1 VRLRIARVPCGQGG
15 LRIGVLLLLGSA
27 CAPPPGTGPGATP
40 STPVRFAA
48 GSAIDHRMGLAHDP
62 RVAAALRQISADT
75 LRATDSMLVSFGTRH
90 TMSDTLSSTR
100 GIGAARRWIHSTLS
114 RYSRECNGCLR
125 IEYDTATVVIE
136 RHPDKPAIMNVNV
149 LAWLPGRD
157 TGRVVVIGGHYDS
170 CVCAAGGAM
179 ARFETSANAPGADD
193 DGSGTS
199 AVIELARVFA
209 RAFPRG
215 LAASVIFAL
224 YSGEELGLL
233 GSTALAQRLHR
244 SGYRVVAGMTD
255 DIIGNVVA
263 DDGRVDSTSVRVF
276 SGDPDNGPSREL
288 ARLVWGLGATYTPE
302 LEVVP
307 VFRLD
312 RVGRGGDH
320 APFWRLNDAGV
331 RFTERL
337 ENYKRQHLPTDRLE
351 DVNFGYVAKVARLNA
366 AVVGSLA
373 SAPATPDSARA
384 RRDAAS
390 GGQYWRLT
398 WKPVAGARGYEVLL
412 RATTSPTYERVIDIG
427 ADTTYLLREQ
437 LDDAWAAVRAVG
449 SDGHRSIAAVV
460 PPPSFVTR

>member
-1 VRLRIARVPCGQGG
+1 LRIAGCGS
-15 LRIGVLLLLGSA
+15 LTAVLLIGIA
-27 CAPPPGTGPGATP
+27 CAPAATP
-40 STPVRFAA
+40 SGAGRASTPVRFSA
-48 GSAIDHRMGLAHDP
+48 GSALDLRMGLAHDA
-62 RVAAALRQISADT
+62 RITAALAQISADT
-75 LRATDSMLVSFGTRH
+75 IRATDSMLVSFGTRH
-90 TMSDTLSSTR
+90 TMSDTLSVTR

-114 RYSRECNGCLR
+114 RYSRDCGGCLR
-125 IEYDTATVVIE
+125 VEYDTATVVVE

-157 TGRVVVIGGHYDS
+157 TSRVVVIGGHYDS

-179 ARFETSANAPGADD
+179 ARFDTSANAPGADD

-199 AVIELARVFA
+199 AVIELARVLA

-215 LAASVIFAL
+215 FDATVVLAL

-244 SGYRVVAGMTD
+244 SGYRVAAGMTD

-320 APFWRLNDAGV
+320 APFWRLGDAGV

-351 DVNFGYVAKVARLNA
+351 DVNFGYVARIARLNA
-366 AVVGSLA
+366 AVVASLA

-398 WKPVAGARGYEVLL
+398 WKPVPGAHGYEVLL
-412 RATTSPTYERVIDIG
+412 RATTSPTYERVIDVG
-427 ADTTYLLREQ
+427 ADTTFLLREQ
-437 LDDAWAAVRAVG
+437 LDDAWGAVRAVG
-449 SDGHRSIAAVV
+449 YSGHRSIAAVV
-460 PPPSFVTR
+460 PPPTFVAR

>member
-1 VRLRIARVPCGQGG
+1 MRLRIADFG
-15 LRIGVLLLLGSA
+15 LPVMLLLAA
-27 CAPPPGTGPGATP
+27 CAPAPAPGAVAP
-40 STPVRFAA
+40 STPVRLTA
-48 GSAIDHRMGLAHDP
+48 GSALDARMGLSHDP
-62 RVAAALRQISADT
+62 RIAAVLAQISPAT
-75 LRATDSMLVSFGTRH
+75 IRATDSMLVSFGTRH

-100 GIGAARRWIHSTLS
+100 GIGAARRWIHSRLNG
-114 RYSRECNGCLR
+114 YSRDCGGCLR
-125 IEYDTATVVIE
+125 IEYDTATVVVD

-157 TGRVVVIGGHYDS
+157 TTRVVILGGHYDS
-170 CVCAAGGAM
+170 CVCSAGGAM
-179 ARFETSANAPGADD
+179 ARFDTTTNAPGADD

-199 AVIELARVFA
+199 AVIELARVFS

-215 LAASVIFAL
+215 LDATVLFAL

-233 GSTALAQRLHR
+233 GSTALAQRLHK

-255 DIIGNVVA
+255 DIIGNIVA

-288 ARLVWGLGATYTPE
+288 ARVVWALGAVYTPE

-320 APFWRLNDAGV
+320 APFWRLNDAAV

-351 DVNFGYVAKVARLNA
+351 DVSFSYVAKIARLNA
-366 AVVGSLA
+366 AVVGALA
-373 SAPATPDSARA
+373 AAPPTPDSARA
-384 RRDAAS
+384 RRDAES

-398 WKPVAGARGYEVLL
+398 WHPAPGAHTYEILL
-412 RATTSPTYERVIDIG
+412 RSTTSPMHERVIDVG
-427 ADTTYLLREQ
+427 SDTTYLLREQ
-437 LDDAWAAVRAVG
+437 LDDVWAAVRSVG
-449 SDGHRSIAAVV
+449 YGGHRSIAATV
-460 PPPSFVTR
+460 PPPTFVTR

>member
-1 VRLRIARVPCGQGG
+1 MNSSLASRTLTTGSVLALIACTPAPSPAPSVAAEPARV
-15 LRIGVLLLLGSA
+15 
-27 CAPPPGTGPGATP
+27 
-40 STPVRFAA
+40 VRFTAGAA
-48 GSAIDHRMGLAHDP
+48 LDSRLGLVRDQ
-62 RVAAALRQISADT
+62 RLVAALSRISADT
-75 LRATDSMLVSFGTRH
+75 IHRTDSMLVSFGTRH
-90 TMSDTLSSTR
+90 TMSDTVSDTR

-114 RYSRECNGCLR
+114 RYARDCGGCLR
-125 IEYDTATVVIE
+125 IEYDTATVVVE
-136 RHPDKPAIMNVNV
+136 GHPDKPAIMNVNV

-157 TGRVVVIGGHYDS
+157 STRVVVMGGHYDS
-170 CVCAAGGAM
+170 CVCSAGGPM
-179 ARFETSANAPGADD
+179 ARFDTATNAPGADD

-199 AVIELARVFA
+199 AVIELARVFS
-209 RAFPRG
+209 RAFPTG
-215 LAASVIFAL
+215 LDATIIFAL

-233 GSTALAQRLHR
+233 GSTALAQRLR
-244 SGYRVVAGMTD
+244 TQGYRVAAGMTD

-288 ARLVWGLGATYTPE
+288 ARLVWALGAVYTPE
-302 LEVVP
+302 LEIVP

-320 APFWRLNDAGV
+320 APFWRMNQAGV

-351 DVNFGYVAKVARLNA
+351 DVSFPYVAKIARLNA
-366 AVVGSLA
+366 ATVGA
-373 SAPATPDSARA
+373 VAAAPPPPDSARA

-398 WKPVAGARGYEVLL
+398 WQRVAHARGYEVLL
-412 RATTSPTYERVIDIG
+412 RATTSPTHERVIDVG

-437 LDDAWAAVRAVG
+437 LDDAWAAIRSVG
-449 SDGHRSIAAVV
+449 ADGHRSIAAVV
-460 PPPSFVTR
+460 PPPRFVTR

>member
-1 VRLRIARVPCGQGG
+1 M
-15 LRIGVLLLLGSA
+15 
-27 CAPPPGTGPGATP
+27 
-40 STPVRFAA
+40 PVRFSV
-48 GSAIDHRMGLAHDP
+48 GTTLDPRMGLAHDA
-62 RVAAALRQISADT
+62 RIATALTQISADT
-75 LRATDSMLVSFGTRH
+75 IRATDSLLVSFGTRH
-90 TMSDTLSSTR
+90 TMSDTLSATR

-114 RYSRECNGCLR
+114 RYSRDCNGCLR
-125 IEYDTATVVIE
+125 IEYDTATVVID
-136 RHPDKPAIMNVNV
+136 RHPDKPSVMNVNV

-157 TGRVVVIGGHYDS
+157 TTRVVIIGGHYDS
-170 CVCAAGGAM
+170 CVCSAGGAM
-179 ARFETSANAPGADD
+179 ARFDTATNAPGADD

-209 RAFPRG
+209 RAFPTG
-215 LAASVIFAL
+215 LDATIIFAL

-233 GSTALAQRLHR
+233 GSTALAQRLHTT
-244 SGYRVVAGMTD
+244 GYRVVAGMTD
-255 DIIGNVVA
+255 DIIGNIVA

-288 ARLVWGLGATYTPE
+288 ARLVWGIGAVYTPD
-302 LEVVP
+302 LEIVP

-320 APFWRLNDAGV
+320 APFHRLNDAGV

-351 DVNFGYVAKVARLNA
+351 DVSFSYVAKIARLNA
-366 AVVGSLA
+366 AVVGALA
-373 SAPATPDSARA
+373 AAPATPDSARA

-398 WKPVAGARGYEVLL
+398 WKPVARARSYEVLL
-412 RATTSPTYERVIDIG
+412 RATTSATYDRVIDVG

-437 LDDAWAAVRAVG
+437 LDDVWAAVRAVG
-449 SDGHRSIAAVV
+449 PDGHRSIAAAL
-460 PPPSFVTR
+460 PPPVFITR

>member
-1 VRLRIARVPCGQGG
+1 VTLRTANGGSLTGIVMWLGIACTPAR
-15 LRIGVLLLLGSA
+15 
-27 CAPPPGTGPGATP
+27 APQMATP
-40 STPVRFAA
+40 QSTPVRFTA
-48 GSAIDHRMGLAHDP
+48 GTGVDRRMGLSHDP
-62 RVAAALRQISADT
+62 RIAAVLRQISPDT

-90 TMSDTLSSTR
+90 TMSDTVSSTR
-100 GIGAARRWIHSTLS
+100 GIGAARRWIHSRLS
-114 RYSRECNGCLR
+114 SYSRDCGGCLR
-125 IEYDTATVVIE
+125 VEYDTATVVVD
-136 RHPDKPAIMNVNV
+136 RHPDKPAVMNVNV

-157 TGRVVVIGGHYDS
+157 TTRVVVLGAHYDS
-170 CVCAAGGAM
+170 CVCSAGGPM
-179 ARFETSANAPGADD
+179 ARFDTATNAPGADD

-215 LAASVIFAL
+215 LDATVIFAL

-233 GSTALAQRLHR
+233 GSTALAQRLHN

-255 DIIGNVVA
+255 DIIGNVIA

-288 ARLVWGLGATYTPE
+288 ARLVWALGAVYTPE
-302 LEVVP
+302 LEIVP

-320 APFWRLNDAGV
+320 APFWRLNDAAV

-351 DVNFGYVAKVARLNA
+351 DVSFGYVASVARLNA
-366 AVVGSLA
+366 AVVGALA
-373 SAPATPDSARA
+373 AAPPTPDSVRA

-390 GGQYWRLT
+390 GGQYWRLS
-398 WKPVAGARGYEVLL
+398 WKPVAGAHTYEVLL
-412 RATTSPTYERVIDIG
+412 RSTTSPTHERVIDVG
-427 ADTTYLLREQ
+427 PETTYLLREQ
-437 LDDAWAAVRAVG
+437 LDDMWAAVRSVG
-449 SDGHRSIAAVV
+449 YGGHRSIAAVV
-460 PPPSFVTR
+460 PPPTSVTR

>member
-1 VRLRIARVPCGQGG
+1 MRLRLADCRWVV
-15 LRIGVLLLLGSA
+15 VLLAAG
-27 CAPPPGTGPGATP
+27 CAHAPAPGTIAP
-40 STPVRFAA
+40 STPVRLTA
-48 GSAIDHRMGLAHDP
+48 GSALDGRMGLAYDG
-62 RVAAALRQISADT
+62 RIAAVLTQISPEAI
-75 LRATDSMLVSFGTRH
+75 RSTDSVLVSFGTRH

-100 GIGAARRWIHSTLS
+100 GIGAARRWIHSRLS
-114 RYSRECNGCLR
+114 AYSRDCGGCLR
-125 IEYDTATVVIE
+125 VEYDTATVVVD

-157 TGRVVVIGGHYDS
+157 TTRVVVLGGHYDS
-170 CVCAAGGAM
+170 CVCSAGGAM
-179 ARFETSANAPGADD
+179 ARFDTATDAPGADD

-199 AVIELARVFA
+199 AVIELARVFS

-215 LAASVIFAL
+215 LDATIVFAL
-224 YSGEELGLL
+224 YAGEELGLL
-233 GSTALAQRLHR
+233 GSTAFAQRLHR

-288 ARLVWGLGATYTPE
+288 ARLVWALGTMYTPDF
-302 LEVVP
+302 EVIP

-320 APFWRLNDAGV
+320 APFWRLNDAAV

-351 DVNFGYVAKVARLNA
+351 DVNFGYVASVARLNA
-366 AVVGSLA
+366 AVVGALA
-373 SAPATPDSARA
+373 AAPATPDSARA
-384 RRDAAS
+384 RRDAES

-398 WKPVAGARGYEVLL
+398 WMPVPGARGYEVLL
-412 RATTSPTYERVIDIG
+412 RTTTSARHERVIDVG

-437 LDDAWAAVRAVG
+437 LDDVWAAVRAVG

-460 PPPSFVTR
+460 PPPTFVTR